1 MKPVGA
7 AVAFTLLLSW
17 SGAAQQLTSPP
28 PANSSQTPASASAP
42 TSETARPRTPREDE
56 ELRADLF
63 MARKQY
69 PEAAEVYQRLVAQ
82 EPRNAILLNKLGIAC
97 HQQMMLEQAKRYYER
112 AAKADKTFANA
123 YNNLGTIYY
132 QRKNYRKAI
141 RAYKQALV
149 LDSRIAAVHSN
160 LGYAYFGEKHYDEA
174 MDAFRRALTID
185 PAVFDRSQNAG
196 SLLQD
201 RSVSDHGLFYF
212 FLAKSFA
219 QMGNAQRCAQYLR
232 KARDEGYERLAAAKT
247 DPAFASVLDDPE
259 VGEILGMTPAVDKK
273 IETSPP
279 GR

>member
-7 AVAFTLLLSW
+7 AVAFTLLVGS
-17 SGAAQQLTSPP
+17 SGAAQQLVSPP
-28 PANSSQTPASASAP
+28 SPNSPQTPANASIPA
-42 TSETARPRTPREDE
+42 SEAARPRTPREDE

-69 PEAAEVYQRLVAQ
+69 PEAADVYQKLVAQ
-82 EPRNAILLNKLGIAC
+82 EPRNAVLLNKLGIAC
-97 HQQMMLEQAKRYYER
+97 HQQMMLEQAKRYYQR

-141 RAYKQALV
+141 RAYKQALELNPSFAV
-149 LDSRIAAVHSN
+149 VHSN

-174 MDAFRRALTID
+174 MDAFRRALAID
-185 PAVFDRSQNAG
+185 PAVFDRGHSAG

-232 KARDEGYERLAAAKT
+232 KARDEGYQGLAAAKT
-247 DPAFASVLDDPE
+247 DPAFARVLHDPTVE
-259 VGEILGMTPAVDKK
+259 EILEMTPAVDRK
-273 IETSPP
+273 IDTGPP